1 AMPSPRGRLLRAH
14 QVPQLYREP
23 GILSGYRPPRSSV
36 SQCLLSALRAHNET
50 LNIWTHLAPA
60 G

>member
-1 AMPSPRGRLLRAH
+1 MASPKAPRLLRVH
-14 QVPQLYREP
+14 QVPEP

-36 SQCLLSALRAHNET
+36 SQCLLSVFHMNNET
-50 LNIWTHLAPA
+50 LNVWTHLGPA